1 MEYQH
6 IFGPVPSRRLGLSL
20 GVSPIPDSTC
30 NYSCIYC
37 QLGRTRNM
45 TNSREEHYPIKEII
59 NEFKEFLKS
68 NVKYDVV
75 SIVGEGEP
83 TLYSDLGN
91 LIIELKKI
99 TEKPV
104 VVITNG
110 SLLSFD
116 EVRRALLNADI
127 LLPSMDA
134 FDEESFKKINR
145 PYGKLKYEEVRKG
158 LEIFSKDFKGELWLE
173 IMLMKNINDSKEI
186 IGKYK
191 KILKTIN
198 YDRLYINT
206 PVRPPAEE
214 EIREIDKETMAYA
227 AEELGGI
234 SIDLL
239 SSQGFYSDI
248 KDHKQA
254 IKSIIKRHP
263 MNQMELFSFITGRGL
278 NNSEA
283 ELLIEDLKKDKE
295 ITLKEY
301 KGYITFRLK

>member
-1 MEYQH
+1 MEYKH

-20 GVSPIPDSTC
+20 GVSPIPDSNC

-45 TNSREEHYPIKEII
+45 TNNRKEYFPIEEII
-59 NEFKEFLKS
+59 KEFKEFLKS
-68 NVKYDVV
+68 NKKFDVV
-75 SIVGEGEP
+75 SLVGEGEP
-83 TLYSDLGN
+83 TLYSELGN
-91 LIIELKKI
+91 LIIELKKL

-110 SLLSFD
+110 SLLFLE
-116 EVRRALLNADI
+116 EVRDALFNADI

-158 LEIFSKDFKGELWLE
+158 LELFSENFKGELWLE
-173 IMLMKNINDSKEI
+173 IMLMKDINDSKET

-191 KILKTIN
+191 ELLKTIN

-214 EIREIDKETMAYA
+214 EIGEIDKETMAYA
-227 AEELGGI
+227 VEELGGI

-248 KDHKQA
+248 KDHKEA

-263 MNQMELFSFITGRGL
+263 MNQMELFSFMAGRGL
-278 NNSEA
+278 STSET
-283 ELLIEDLKKDKE
+283 ELLIEDLKEDKE